1 MNDNDEGAR
10 VATSFDGLPLHFTV
24 RGAGEPVLMLI
35 HGWSCSQEF
44 WLDQLEAFA
53 TLTRVVTIDLAGHGC
68 SRADVRDRVWSLQS
82 FAGDVECIAAAVGA
96 AELVF
101 VGHSMGGP
109 VALESALRVGARCR
123 FVLGVDTFT
132 DAAFYGRQTAEVIA
146 RRIKPFAADFPRA
159 MTRMIENIT
168 APGCDPALRARIAA
182 AMCATDV
189 LLKWDCAARWP
200 LLRAPVATINSTLL
214 ARTSAALS
222 LPGLLL
228 RELDG
233 VGHFPMLEDPRR
245 FNALARA
252 LLEPWVRRAS

>member
-146 RRIKPFAADFPRA
+146 RRIKPFAA
-159 MTRMIENIT
+159 
-168 APGCDPALRARIAA
+168 

-189 LLKWDCAARWP
+189 PVALAVLDALLKWDCAARWP